1 MLSEYVMCR
10 RSQSL
15 RRGSR
20 LSLDAPERCRWAPAA
35 RSEAL
40 ILPQLRSARACVFC
54 PTAVQLASGAS
65 GRRANEAD
73 SARKSVTAL
82 G

>member
-15 RRGSR
+15 RRGADCRSMHR
-20 LSLDAPERCRWAPAA
+20 RDVRWAPAA

-54 PTAVQLASGAS
+54 PVAVQLASGAS